1 MKRPAFVGF
10 SEDSE
15 VAEQTPLE
23 KRKPSCL
30 LLIQSIRSAETGFR
44 SRLLI
49 DRQSSTYLEF
59 CCCFF
64 DPVFAVMDYRGLSIR
79 RPQTAS

>member
-10 SEDSE
+10 SSEESE

-23 KRKPSCL
+23 KRKLQVLL
-30 LLIQSIRSAETGFR
+30 LLIQFVHCARLR

-49 DRQSSTYLEF
+49 DSEQSSIYLEF
-59 CCCFF
+59 CFC
-64 DPVFAVMDYRGLSIR
+64 GLFPSIR
-79 RPQTAS
+79 